1 MLGKQYTQTHPG
13 EAFKPLRIFPWAAED
28 KVADWLDFYTQMLD
42 LNVCLRLTKA
52 SKQID
57 MLICYIVTGTY
68 KYVAGF

>member
-1 MLGKQYTQTHPG
+1 M
-13 EAFKPLRIFPWAAED
+13 RIFPWAAED